1 MIYLRSALYHLGFVF
16 GMLVFGIFALL
27 VGRWLPYPLRFHV
40 VTSINFFF
48 LWWLRVTCGLSYE
61 VEGKEYLKTPGGYV
75 LIANHQSEWET
86 FALQVLIRP
95 VCTVMKKELLRIPLF
110 GWGLAL
116 LKPIAIDRSE
126 RSAALKQILKQGKA
140 RLQEGIPVVIF
151 PQGTRVPVGKMGRFN
166 KGGAMLACAAKAP
179 VITLAH
185 NGGELWPSKSWLRH
199 PGVIK
204 VIVRPPIDTVG
215 KSADEVHALATEQLQ
230 ADMSA
235 VSGLVKSVH

>member
-1 MIYLRSALYHLGFVF
+1 MIYLRSALYQLGFVIGMVFF
-16 GMLVFGIFALL
+16 GLFTLL
-27 VGRWLPYPLRFHV
+27 IARWLPYPLRFHV

-48 LWWLRVTCGLSYE
+48 LWWLRVTCGLSYR
-61 VEGKEYLKTPGGYV
+61 VEGKEYLNTPGGFV

-95 VCTVMKKELLRIPLF
+95 VCTVMKQELLRIPLF

-116 LKPIAIDRSE
+116 LKPIAINRSE

-140 RLQEGIPVVIF
+140 RLKEGIPVVIF
-151 PQGTRVPVGKMGRFN
+151 PQGTRVPVGKLGRFN
-166 KGGAMLACAAKAP
+166 KGGVMLACAAKVP

-199 PGVIK
+199 PGVIN
-204 VIVRPPIDTVG
+204 VIVRPPVLTEG
-215 KSADEVHALATEQLQ
+215 RGADAVQEQVIAQLKE
-230 ADMSA
+230 DMQA
-235 VSGLVKSVH
+235 VSTTPWQS